1 MNAINFTR
9 LGHLLKL
16 DLVQNRK
23 KYLQFSLGLL
33 LGHLMIQYFA
43 FHRVWSIEWDIKKYG
58 MEHAMYN
65 LSQDL
70 SSSIFFFFGVVICI
84 AMSSLFN
91 HLPEKINRTYYLMLP
106 ASNAEK
112 VLSRAI
118 ICLGIIPVMF
128 LVTLVGADLIR
139 MAIYPLRGTYIGTM
153 LPLIFEETWTA
164 ISTFFSILFQ
174 TSSEWRLLD
183 VRNAWFV
190 VGFGFWGLSCFAL
203 GSIVFRRRAFIFT
216 FITLVVLF
224 VAFSLVATHL
234 PGSFRLHYSRPML
247 DVLGI
252 LFIILFY
259 VAAVAQFWLTWR
271 LFTRTQV
278 IPRKLF
284 GK

>member
-33 LGHLMIQYFA
+33 LGHLMIQYFT
-43 FHRVWSIEWDIKKYG
+43 FNHVLNIEWNIERYG
-58 MEHAMYN
+58 MEYAMDN
-65 LSQDL
+65 LNQDL
-70 SSSIFFFFGVVICI
+70 SPYIFFFFGVVICI

-164 ISTFFSILFQ
+164 ISTFFSLLFQ

-183 VRNAWFV
+183 VRMAWFV

-224 VAFSLVATHL
+224 VAFSFVATHL
-234 PGSFRLHYSRPML
+234 PGRFRLHYSRPML

-252 LFIILFY
+252 LFISLFY
-259 VAAVAQFWLTWR
+259 VAEIGRAHV
-271 LFTRTQV
+271 
-278 IPRKLF
+278 
-284 GK
+284 

>member
-33 LGHLMIQYFA
+33 LGHLMIQYFT
-43 FHRVWSIEWDIKKYG
+43 FQHVLNIEWNIERYG
-58 MEHAMYN
+58 MEYAMDN
-65 LSQDL
+65 LNQDL
-70 SSSIFFFFGVVICI
+70 SPSIFFFFGVVICI

-112 VLSRAI
+112 VFSRAI

-174 TSSEWRLLD
+174 TYSKCTLED
-183 VRNAWFV
+183 VRLAWFL
-190 VGFGFWGLSCFAL
+190 VGFGLWGLSCFAL

-234 PGSFRLHYSRPML
+234 PGSFRLHYSWPTLYVL
-247 DVLGI
+247 DI